1 MKKEAKYNA
10 GAQLGRLMGKI
21 ALIFGVPACVALVGG
36 IGLDHFFG
44 TRRRY
49 VLIALIFAFVLSWT
63 MLWRFYRGLKARS
76 VEMGPRG
83 NVTTSVSDISG
94 AARIVY
100 DQPDVWQS
108 KRKEK

>member
-1 MKKEAKYNA
+1 MKKERKYNA

-21 ALIFGVPACVALVGG
+21 ALIFGTPACVALAGG

-44 TRRRY
+44 THRRY

-76 VEMGPRG
+76 VEMGQRG
-83 NVTTSVSDISG
+83 DITTSVSE